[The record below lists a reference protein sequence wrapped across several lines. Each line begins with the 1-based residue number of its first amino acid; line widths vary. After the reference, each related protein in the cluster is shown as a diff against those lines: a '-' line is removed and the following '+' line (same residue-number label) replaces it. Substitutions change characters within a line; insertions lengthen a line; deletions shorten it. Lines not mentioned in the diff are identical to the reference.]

1 MSFVTPTTHVD
12 VVKEFHE
19 VKASLARIEHTLSR
33 LQESVK
39 QLQTRYEIIQLQELR
54 RPPASPM
61 RIVSPRLVDPGL
73 LADFELEVRED
84 TPDA

>member
-1 MSFVTPTTHVD
+1 MSFAAPTTQID

-19 VKASLARIEHTLSR
+19 VKASLARIEHILAR

-39 QLQTRYEIIQLQELR
+39 QLQTRYEVVQLQELR
-54 RPPASPM
+54 HPPAPPM
-61 RIVSPRLVDPGL
+61 RIVSPRLVDPTL

-84 TPDA
+84 TSDA